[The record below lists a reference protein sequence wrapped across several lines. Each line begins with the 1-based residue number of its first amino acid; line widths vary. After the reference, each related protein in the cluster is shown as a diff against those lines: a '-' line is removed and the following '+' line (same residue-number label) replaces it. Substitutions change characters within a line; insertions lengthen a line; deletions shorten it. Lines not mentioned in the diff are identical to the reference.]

1 MAILI
6 SLNVVIQIINFQK
19 AQLLSKN
26 RPTILKTRK
35 LEIEGT
41 FSSSKHHVTINLVYL
56 CDLQISV
63 VEHFSVELIN
73 SGFGYRCLKCFK
85 YELSM

>member
-1 MAILI
+1 MGILI

-35 LEIEGT
+35 LETEGI
-41 FSSSKHHVTINLVYL
+41 FSSSKYHVTINVVYL
-56 CDLQISV
+56 YDLQISV

-73 SGFGYRCLKCFK
+73 SGVWLPMFK
-85 YELSM
+85 MF

>member
-1 MAILI
+1 MGILI

-35 LEIEGT
+35 LQTEGT
-41 FSSSKHHVTINLVYL
+41 FSSSKDHVTINLVYL
-56 CDLQISV
+56 YDLQISV

-73 SGFGYRCLKCFK
+73 SGVWLPMFK
-85 YELSM
+85 MF

>member
-1 MAILI
+1 MGILI

-35 LEIEGT
+35 LQTEGT

-56 CDLQISV
+56 YDLQISV

-73 SGFGYRCLKCFK
+73 SGVWLPMFK
-85 YELSM
+85 MF